1 MKNKQIIIG
10 SLAIL
15 LIITGLVWV
24 AQRFVVGKEEKK
36 TGPVPQVQ
44 IAQVERK
51 TVTENVIVYGSVVAQ
66 PGKTHSVSIA
76 FETRVRHILV
86 APGQFVRE
94 NDPLIE
100 IELSPGTQVQFQ
112 QAKNAAEAAGK
123 ELKQTQE
130 RFNLKL
136 ATNQELSA
144 AEKTARDADAQ
155 LTALQ
160 RAGAGGDNRI
170 HSDISGVIAKVDAQ
184 DGQIVPPGGPLVEIV
199 AENEIEVK
207 LGVEAEDLSAAQEGA
222 PITIVAM
229 NDPSAPTVEGTVPLV
244 TRHSG
249 PTTRLVD
256 VYVALPEGTKLLLDG
271 YVRGEIQRTEKD
283 TLVVPRS
290 AVLPNE
296 SREFE
301 VFTVVNNR
309 AAKRNVKI
317 GAENPN
323 EIQVIGDDL
332 HEGEPGVTVRNYELE
347 DGMRVRDQKWT
358 STRKPPTT

>member
-1 MKNKQIIIG
+1 MKKTR
-10 SLAIL
+10 IL
-15 LIITGLVWV
+15 LGAIALVLIVGGLAWV
-24 AQRFVVGKEEKK
+24 AQRFGVGKEEKK
-36 TGPVPQVQ
+36 TGPIPEVQV
-44 IAQVERK
+44 AKVERK
-51 TVTENVIVYGSVVAQ
+51 TITEKVIVYGSVIAQ

-86 APGQFVRE
+86 APGQFVHE

-100 IELSPGTQVQFQ
+100 IELSPAAQVQFQ
-112 QAKNAAEAAGK
+112 QAKNAAEAARK

-136 ATNQELSA
+136 ATNQDLSA
-144 AEKTARDADAQ
+144 AEKTARDAEAQ
-155 LTALQ
+155 LSGLQ

-170 HSDISGVIAKVDAQ
+170 HSDMSGVIAKVDAQ

-222 PITIVAM
+222 SITVVAM
-229 NDPSAPTVEGTVPLV
+229 NDPTAAKVDGTVRLV
-244 TRHSG
+244 TRRID

-256 VYVALPEGTKLLLDG
+256 VYVTLPEGTKLLLDG
-271 YVRGEIQRTEKD
+271 YVRGEIQRTEKNA
-283 TLVVPRS
+283 LVVPRP

-301 VFTVVNNR
+301 VFTVANNR
-309 AAKRNVKI
+309 ATKHTVKI
-317 GAENPN
+317 GAENSN
-323 EIQVIGDDL
+323 EIQVTADDV
-332 HEGEPGVTVRNYELE
+332 HEGDPVVTVGNYELE
-347 DGMRVRDQKWT
+347 DGMAVEIK
-358 STRKPPTT
+358 K

>member
-1 MKNKQIIIG
+1 MKRKRFIIG
-10 SLAIL
+10 AIAVV
-15 LIITGLVWV
+15 LIIGALVWT
-24 AQRFVVGKEEKK
+24 AQRLGVGKEEKK
-36 TGPVPQVQ
+36 TGP
-44 IAQVERK
+44 IAQVQVAKLERK
-51 TVTENVIVYGSVVAQ
+51 TIPEKVIVYGSVVAQ

-76 FETRVRHILV
+76 FETRVRHVLV
-86 APGQFVRE
+86 APGQFVQE

-100 IELSPGTQVQFQ
+100 IELSPGAQVQFQ
-112 QAKNAAEAAGK
+112 QAKNAAEAARK

-136 ATNQELSA
+136 ATNQDIST
-144 AEKTARDADAQ
+144 AEKTARDAEAQ

-184 DGQIVPPGGPLVEIV
+184 DGQIIPPGGPLVEIV

-207 LGVEAEDLSAAQEGA
+207 LGVEPEDLSAAREGA
-222 PITIVAM
+222 PITIVPV
-229 NDPSAPTVEGTVPLV
+229 NDPTAANAEGSVRLV
-244 TRHSG
+244 THRID

-256 VYVALPEGTKLLLDG
+256 VYVALPQGIKLLLDQ

-283 TLVVPRS
+283 ALVVPRS

-309 AAKRNVKI
+309 AVKHTVKI
-317 GAENPN
+317 GAENPT
-323 EIQVIGDDL
+323 EMQIITDDL
-332 HEGEPGVTVRNYELE
+332 HEGDLVVTAGNYELE
-347 DGMRVRDQKWT
+347 DGMSVEMK
-358 STRKPPTT
+358 K

>member
-1 MKNKQIIIG
+1 MKRKRIVIGAVAVVVII
-10 SLAIL
+10 A
-15 LIITGLVWV
+15 GLVWI
-24 AQRFVVGKEEKK
+24 AQRFGVEIREKK
-36 TGPVPQVQ
+36 TGP
-44 IAQVERK
+44 IAQVQVAKVEQK
-51 TVTENVIVYGSVVAQ
+51 TITEKVIVYGSVVAQ

-76 FETRVRHILV
+76 FETRVRHI
-86 APGQFVRE
+86 
-94 NDPLIE
+94 PLIE
-100 IELSPGTQVQFQ
+100 IELSPGAQVQFQ
-112 QAKNAAEAAGK
+112 QAKNAAEAARK

-144 AEKTARDADAQ
+144 AEKTARDAEAQ

-207 LGVEAEDLSAAQEGA
+207 LGVEAEDLTAAQEGA

-229 NDPSAPTVEGTVPLV
+229 NDPTAAKVQGTVRLV
-244 TRHSG
+244 TRRID

-283 TLVVPRS
+283 ALVVPRS

-301 VFTVVNNR
+301 VFTMANNR
-309 AAKRNVKI
+309 AVKHTVKI
-317 GAENPN
+317 GAENPQ
-323 EIQVIGDDL
+323 EMQVIADDL
-332 HEGEPGVTVRNYELE
+332 HPGDSVVTVGNYELE
-347 DGMRVRDQKWT
+347 DGMAVEVK
-358 STRKPPTT
+358 K

>member
-1 MKNKQIIIG
+1 MKKTRIIIG
-10 SLAIL
+10 AIAL
-15 LIITGLVWV
+15 VLIVGGLVWV
-24 AQRFVVGKEEKK
+24 AQRFGVGKEEKK
-36 TGPVPQVQ
+36 SGPIPEVQV
-44 IAQVERK
+44 AKVERK
-51 TVTENVIVYGSVVAQ
+51 TITEKVIVYGSVVAR

-86 APGQFVRE
+86 APGQFVQE

-100 IELSPGTQVQFQ
+100 IELSPGAQVQFQ
-112 QAKNAAEAAGK
+112 QAKNAAEAARK
-123 ELKQTQE
+123 ELKQAQE

-136 ATNQELSA
+136 ATNQDLSA
-144 AEKTARDADAQ
+144 AEKTARDAEAQ
-155 LTALQ
+155 LGALQ

-170 HSDISGVIAKVDAQ
+170 HSDMAGVIAKVNAQ

-222 PITIVAM
+222 PITIVPV
-229 NDPSAPTVEGTVPLV
+229 NDPTAGKVEGSIRLV
-244 TRHSG
+244 TRRID

-256 VYVALPEGTKLLLDG
+256 VYVALPQGTKLLLDG
-271 YVRGEIQRTEKD
+271 YVRGEMERTEKD
-283 TLVVPRS
+283 ALVVPRS

-301 VFTVVNNR
+301 VFTVANNR
-309 AAKRNVKI
+309 ASRHTVKP

-323 EIQVIGDDL
+323 EIQVVADDV
-332 HEGEPGVTVRNYELE
+332 HEGDPVVTVGNYELE
-347 DGMRVRDQKWT
+347 DGMAVEIK
-358 STRKPPTT
+358 K

>member
-1 MKNKQIIIG
+1 MNKKRIVVGAIVLIVVVG
-10 SLAIL
+10 ALAWI
-15 LIITGLVWV
+15 
-24 AQRFVVGKEEKK
+24 AQRFGIGKEEQK
-36 TGPVPQVQ
+36 TGPIPEVQV
-44 IAQVERK
+44 AKVERK
-51 TVTENVIVYGSVVAQ
+51 TITETVIVYGSVVAQ

-86 APGQFVRE
+86 APGQFVKE

-100 IELSPGTQVQFQ
+100 IELSPATQVQFQ
-112 QAKNAAEAAGK
+112 QAKNAAEAARK

-136 ATNQELSA
+136 ATNQDLSA
-144 AEKTARDADAQ
+144 AEKTARDAEAQ
-155 LTALQ
+155 LTALE

-170 HSDISGVIAKVDAQ
+170 HSDMSGVIAKVNAQ

-207 LGVEAEDLSAAQEGA
+207 LGVEPEDLSAAQEGA
-222 PITIVAM
+222 PITIVPV
-229 NDPSAPTVEGTVPLV
+229 NDPNAPKVEGTIRLV
-244 TRHSG
+244 TRRID

-256 VYVALPEGTKLLLDG
+256 VYVALPQGTKLLLDQ

-283 TLVVPRS
+283 ALVVPRS

-301 VFTVVNNR
+301 VFTVANNR
-309 AAKRNVKI
+309 AVKHTVKV

-323 EIQVIGDDL
+323 EMQVMADDL
-332 HEGEPGVTVRNYELE
+332 HDGDLVVIVGNYELE
-347 DGMRVRDQKWT
+347 DGMTVEVK
-358 STRKPPTT
+358 K